1 MCIGPDD
8 GCQVVPEPIAPIDRI
23 LVSLDP
29 TRMPMSLPF
38 MTNSGPMFMFIP
50 PVSIP
55 GIAPMELGI
64 GLDEGLAGDIGMFMS
79 IFC

>member
-8 GCQVVPEPIAPIDRI
+8 GCQVVPDPIAPIEI
-23 LVSLDP
+23 MLVSLDP

-38 MTNSGPMFMFIP
+38 ITINGPMFIFIP
-50 PVSIP
+50 PISMP
-55 GIAPMELGI
+55 GIAPI
-64 GLDEGLAGDIGMFMS
+64 GLDEGLAIGLAEGIGMCIS